1 MEKKVVQLELET
13 TGFDQVEQQTKSIKA
28 QLREAQAE
36 VVSLSEKFGET
47 SKEAINAAKK
57 AAQLKDAIGE
67 AKDLTDAFNPDG
79 KFNALTRSIGGAL
92 DGFSAFQGS
101 LGLIGVES
109 EDTEK
114 MILKVQS
121 AMALSQGIQGVL
133 EAKDSFKKLGAVI
146 SDTFKGIKGALLAS
160 GIGAFVVLL
169 GTVVAYW
176 DEISEAVGLASAGQK
191 AYNKTLEQYT
201 TGAKEAIQTTQ
212 KVGTAFEMAKEGVIS
227 KEEALATYNETLG
240 DSFGKA
246 TTLAEAEKLYNEKA
260 GAYVEAM
267 AQRAR
272 ANALFELS
280 AQKSAEALTIA
291 SEDNTTYLDQ
301 ISIGWSV
308 LTDGAEKAI
317 KKTKKILK
325 ERGDEASKAKNKEA
339 KELEDL
345 GKKEFKGAETTEKA
359 NGIKSESEIKLANER
374 KQRAKEVKDVEESK
388 KKEALENIQALE
400 AEYALYQKTEQ
411 EKEIF
416 AIQEKYKKALADAK
430 KYGEDNSQLLLA
442 QKNDLND
449 IDAKYIALEVE
460 RVEKAEA
467 EKKAI
472 TDQAIADKIAK
483 EDSEFLRMQ
492 ELTTSQAEYEKLVLA
507 KKYEAEALAAKGN
520 ADLQIALKTK
530 LDADILAIDEETAR
544 KKIALENDIKVAK
557 VQLAGDAIN
566 VISDIATLFLG
577 KSEADAKK
585 AFKINK
591 AASLASAIVSTYLGA
606 NAIFA
611 SAAANPKTVLFPA
624 QPFIAAGIAIASG
637 FANVAKIARTQF
649 QSSGGG
655 GGGGGNNSAPPS
667 GLTQPVTSSAPSFQ
681 IVGNAG
687 ANPLAG
693 LGGAPIKAYVVSA
706 EVTTS
711 QQLDRNHVKNAT
723 FG

>member
-28 QLREAQAE
+28 QLKEAQAE
-36 VVSLSEKFGET
+36 VVALSEKFGAT
-47 SKEAINAAKK
+47 SAEAVKAAKK
-57 AAQLKDAIGE
+57 AAELKDAIGD
-67 AKDLTDAFNPDG
+67 AKDLTDSFNPDA
-79 KFNALTRSIGGAL
+79 KFNSLTRSIGGAM
-92 DGFSAFQGS
+92 DGFSAFQGT

-109 EDTEK
+109 QDVEK

-121 AMALSQGIQGVL
+121 AMAVSQGIQGIL
-133 EAKDSFKKLGAVI
+133 EAKDSFKQLGAVI
-146 SDTFKGIKGALLAS
+146 SQTAIGQKVLTAAQIVGATAMKVLNAVMKANPIFLIIGGITAL
-160 GIGAFVVLL
+160 IGAFKYFSSSTETAEKANEKLNVTLERQLQLFESLANESKRRNDKALQLL
-169 GTVVAYW
+169 EAEGASEDELHIKKLDNMALEKYYRDNLINDTLYAIKEKTKLYKKALEEENWEVAKTIG
-176 DEISEAVGLASAGQK
+176 DEIKASQQK
-191 AYNKTLEQYT
+191 YKDLVIANKNYHDDVKIENASFSQDEIDEQNRI
-201 TGAKEAIQTTQ
+201 AKEAQD
-212 KVGTAFEMAKEGVIS
+212 KAKENAD
-227 KEEALATYNETLG
+227 K
-240 DSFGKA
+240 
-246 TTLAEAEKLYNEKA
+246 
-260 GAYVEAM
+260 
-267 AQRAR
+267 AR
-272 ANALFELS
+272 A
-280 AQKSAEALTIA
+280 
-291 SEDNTTYLDQ
+291 
-301 ISIGWSV
+301 
-308 LTDGAEKAI
+308 
-317 KKTKKILK
+317 KK
-325 ERGDEASKAKNKEA
+325 
-339 KELEDL
+339 
-345 GKKEFKGAETTEKA
+345 
-359 NGIKSESEIKLANER
+359 
-374 KQRAKEVKDVEESK
+374 Q
-388 KKEALENIQALE
+388 EALENIKKLE
-400 AEYALYQKTEQ
+400 AEYRLNQKTEQ

-416 AIQEKYKKALADAK
+416 LVQEKYKQALADAK
-430 KYGEDNSQLLLA
+430 KYGKDNSQLLLA
-442 QKNDLND
+442 QKDELKD
-449 IDAKYIALEVE
+449 IDDKYKKLEVE
-460 RVEKAEA
+460 NVEKAEA

-472 TDQAIADKIAK
+472 TDKATADKIAK

-507 KKYEAEALAAKGN
+507 QKYEAEVLAAKGN

-557 VQLAGDAIN
+557 IQLAGDAIN
-566 VISDIATLFLG
+566 VIADIATLFLG
-577 KSEADAKK
+577 KSEADARK

-637 FANVAKIARTQF
+637 FANVAKIARTKF
-649 QSSGGG
+649 EGGGSG